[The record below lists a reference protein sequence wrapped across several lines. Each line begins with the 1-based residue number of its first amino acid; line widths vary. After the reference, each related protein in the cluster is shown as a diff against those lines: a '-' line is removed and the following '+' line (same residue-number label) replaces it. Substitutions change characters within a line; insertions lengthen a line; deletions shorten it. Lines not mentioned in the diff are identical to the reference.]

1 MINSAFNVSELFK
14 HLSAVMSSERF
25 LKMQGLNSDIPFFI
39 CPFPTKLKIEV
50 GNMIPQL
57 VKHLGK
63 NGIQVLNVNLYD
75 LCLDELRD
83 NGVLDQLLEVEPDSD
98 KDYFLESMQSILDVE
113 THVIPAIQKKISA
126 WEKVD
131 ILFLTGIGEVFPYIR
146 AHNLLNNLQSA
157 AKDFP
162 SVLFFPGKYEHTLE
176 QGATLQLFDRLP
188 SDKYYRA
195 YDITRYDF

>member
-1 MINSAFNVSELFK
+1 MINAAFNAPELFK
-14 HLSAVMSSERF
+14 HLAAVMSSERF

-39 CPFPTKLKIEV
+39 CPFPIKMKIEMEE
-50 GNMIPQL
+50 MIPQL
-57 VKHLGK
+57 VKQLEK
-63 NGIQVLNVNLYD
+63 NEIRVLNVNLYD
-75 LCLDELRD
+75 LCIAELKD
-83 NGVLDQLLEVEPDSD
+83 NGLFDQLLEVEPDNN
-98 KDYFLESMQSILDVE
+98 KGYFLESMQSILDVE
-113 THVIPAIQKKISA
+113 THVIPAIQKEIA
-126 WEKVD
+126 AFGDVD

-162 SVLFFPGKYEHTLE
+162 SVLFFPGKYEHTPE

-195 YDITRYDF
+195 YDITKCEF

>member
-1 MINSAFNVSELFK
+1 MINAAFNAPELFK
-14 HLSAVMSSERF
+14 HLAAVMSSERF

-39 CPFPTKLKIEV
+39 CPFPIKMKIEMEE
-50 GNMIPQL
+50 MIPQL
-57 VKHLGK
+57 VKQLEK
-63 NGIQVLNVNLYD
+63 NEIRVLNVNLYD
-75 LCLDELRD
+75 LCIAELKD
-83 NGVLDQLLEVEPDSD
+83 NGLFDQLLEVEPDND
-98 KDYFLESMQSILDVE
+98 KGYFLESMQSILDVE
-113 THVIPAIQKKISA
+113 THVIPAIQKEIA
-126 WEKVD
+126 AFGDVD

-162 SVLFFPGKYEHTLE
+162 SVLFFPGKYEHTPE

-195 YDITRYDF
+195 YDITKCEF